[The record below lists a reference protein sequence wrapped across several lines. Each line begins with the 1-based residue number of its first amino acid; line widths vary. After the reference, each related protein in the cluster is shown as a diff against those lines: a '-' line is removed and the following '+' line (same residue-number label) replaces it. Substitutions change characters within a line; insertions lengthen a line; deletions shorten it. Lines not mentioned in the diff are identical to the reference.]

1 MEHEVRY
8 DLVNYLALF
17 AIIMIR
23 GLQKEWNKT
32 LKRKKLQVTTV
43 HKCMKICLC

>member
-1 MEHEVRY
+1 VTRVLFFSQLAKIMEHEVRY

-23 GLQKEWNKT
+23 GLQKE
-32 LKRKKLQVTTV
+32 
-43 HKCMKICLC
+43 